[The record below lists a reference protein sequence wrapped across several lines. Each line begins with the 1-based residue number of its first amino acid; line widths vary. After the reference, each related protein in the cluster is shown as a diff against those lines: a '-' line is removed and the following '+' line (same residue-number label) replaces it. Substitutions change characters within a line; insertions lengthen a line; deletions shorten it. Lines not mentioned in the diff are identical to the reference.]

1 MKIIADLQLH
11 SKYSRAVS
19 QKMNVEE
26 IYSWAVKKG
35 IGLVATGD
43 WTHPLWIREIK
54 EKLVETGRGTLKL
67 KKDVAAPLV
76 GARESGASSAGTSPA
91 ATNQPEFLLATELS
105 SIYSQGGQ
113 TRRVHNL
120 LWVPAI
126 SSAEKIIGELHKR
139 GCNLGADGRP
149 IVGLTSKEVLQIAL
163 AVDESSFVIPAHAW
177 TPWFALY
184 GSKSGFN
191 SIEECFEDMSNYI
204 YAIETGLS
212 SDPAMNWRIP
222 ELDRRS
228 IVSFSDAHSGPKL
241 GREATVFDL
250 TELSYA
256 AIREAITSKLE
267 VGNLKV
273 DNEVRNR
280 KSETQKFKNQTS
292 KIPDIKPQNLSSNFQ
307 HPISKNRIS
316 CTFEFYPEEG
326 KYHFDGHRNC
336 KIRQTPEETRTRGT
350 QCPVCGRPLT
360 VGVEYRVQELAKRD
374 PINTAKKID
383 DKGVRWIY
391 HPENTHPPFVNIVP
405 LLEIISEARHAGTGS
420 KGVQEEY
427 EKVISS
433 LGPEFHVLLKA
444 NFDDISRV
452 SDARLS
458 EAIKK
463 VRAGDIYIDPGFDG
477 EFGKVKVWGEGEE
490 AASGAV
496 EKNEKQ
502 MGLF

>member
-1 MKIIADLQLH
+1 MKVIADLQLH

-19 QKMNVEE
+19 QKMNIEE
-26 IYSWAVKKG
+26 LFFWSKMKG
-35 IGLVATGD
+35 IGLIATGD

-54 EKLVETGRGTLKL
+54 EKLVETGRGTLRLNSNL
-67 KKDVAAPLV
+67 KKTVFSNLFSNLKRQSFSLQEQD
-76 GARESGASSAGTSPA
+76 T
-91 ATNQPEFLLATELS
+91 EFLLATELS

-120 LWVPAI
+120 VWVPAI
-126 SSAEKIIGELHKR
+126 SSAEKIIRELNKR

-163 AVDESSFVIPAHAW
+163 EVDESALVIPAHAW

-191 SIEECFEDMSNYI
+191 SIEECFEDLSDYI
-204 YAIETGLS
+204 YAVETGLS

-222 ELDRRS
+222 ELDHRS

-250 TELSYA
+250 EELSYE
-256 AIREAITSKLE
+256 AIREA
-267 VGNLKV
+267 VM
-273 DNEVRNR
+273 DNA
-280 KSETQKFKNQTS
+280 S
-292 KIPDIKPQNLSSNFQ
+292 NLSSPRRRGSVDSRLLGNDRN
-307 HPISKNRIS
+307 KIS
-316 CTFEFYPEEG
+316 CTLEFYPEEG

-336 KIRQTPEETRTRGT
+336 KVRQTPEETRERGT

-374 PINTAKKID
+374 PINTVKKID
-383 DKGVRWIY
+383 DNGVRWLY
-391 HPENTHPPFVNIVP
+391 HPQNMHPPFVNIVP

-444 NFDDISRV
+444 DFDDISRA

-463 VRAGDIYIDPGFDG
+463 VRVGDIYIDPGYDG
-477 EFGKVKVWGEGEE
+477 EFGKVKVWKDDGEDV
-490 AASGAV
+490 V
-496 EKNEKQ
+496 EDVGKDQ
-502 MGLF
+502 MSLF